1 MPQEDEGGPFL
12 LPGVYVIRNIS
23 FEVTPYL
30 MQFVIDRIGW
40 IVLTRFGAKLYRNY
54 QYDAK

>member
-1 MPQEDEGGPFL
+1 
-12 LPGVYVIRNIS
+12 
-23 FEVTPYL
+23 